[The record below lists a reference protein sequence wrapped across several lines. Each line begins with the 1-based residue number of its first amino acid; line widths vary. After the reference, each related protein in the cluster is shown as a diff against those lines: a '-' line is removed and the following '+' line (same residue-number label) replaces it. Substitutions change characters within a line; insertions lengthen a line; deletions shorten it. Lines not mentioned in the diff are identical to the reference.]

1 MNVQP
6 MTTPDLPVEHLH
18 VRRHNLSLV
27 LRMLATQ
34 GPRSRA
40 SVAAA
45 TGLTRATVSSLTSE
59 LIELGLVRELGPDA
73 GRRRGRPATLLELD
87 GSQVVTIGV
96 ELNVGFIAV
105 LGRDLG
111 GRQVYDRRVV
121 VDTDASGDEHLRIDG
136 VIKALSGELVDAIC
150 GIEHHGRRVVGITV
164 AVPGVVDVDRGEV
177 RIAPNLGWQ
186 HVPILAR
193 LRPSVTPRIELGLEN
208 ESNLGA
214 VAELRAGGR
223 SGTANL
229 VYVLAERG
237 VGGGIVVNGN
247 LLRGASG
254 AAGEIGHMTVQ
265 PVGGERCG
273 CGSLGCWET
282 LIGLPA
288 VLRRTLPERADA
300 LLADHS
306 LDLQDQV
313 AYVASAARA
322 GDPVA
327 LAGLRDVAEWVGL
340 GIANLIDVFDPEAV
354 VLAGTL
360 HDLGELILDDVVA
373 AVERSSL
380 PDALHHCRIEVSTL
394 GFSAA
399 ALGGAIHAA
408 ERLFSDPTLVA
419 G

>member
-1 MNVQP
+1 
-6 MTTPDLPVEHLH
+6 MTTSDLPVEHLH

-40 SVAAA
+40 SLAAA

-59 LIELGLVRELGPDA
+59 LIGLGLVRERGLDA
-73 GRRRGRPATLLELD
+73 GRRRGRPGTLLELD
-87 GSQVVTIGV
+87 GSRVVTIGV

-111 GRQVYDRRVV
+111 GRQVYDHRVV
-121 VDTDASGDEHLRIDG
+121 VDTDAAGDELRRVDG
-136 VIKALSGELVDAIC
+136 VIHALSGELVDAIER
-150 GIEHHGRRVVGITV
+150 IEQDGRRVAGVTV
-164 AVPGVVDVDRGEV
+164 AVPGVVDVDHGEV

-193 LRPSVTPRIELGLEN
+193 LRPSVPARIELDLEN

-214 VAELRAGGR
+214 VAEQRAGALA
-223 SGTANL
+223 GTANL

-237 VGGGIVVNGN
+237 VGGGIVVAGT

-254 AAGEIGHMTVQ
+254 AAGEIGHMTMQ
-265 PVGGERCG
+265 PAGAVRCG

-288 VLRRTLPERADA
+288 VLRRTLPDRADA
-300 LLADHS
+300 LLADHA
-306 LDLQDQV
+306 LDLREQV
-313 AYVASAARA
+313 GIVAAAAKA
-322 GDPVA
+322 GDEVA

-340 GIANLIDVFDPEAV
+340 GIANLIDIFDPDAV

-360 HDLGELILDDVVA
+360 HDLGDLILPDVVA
-373 AVERSSL
+373 SAERSSL
-380 PDALHHCRIEVSTL
+380 PSALDHCRIEVSTL

-399 ALGGAIHAA
+399 ALGGAIQAA
-408 ERLFSDPTLVA
+408 ERLFSDPSLVA